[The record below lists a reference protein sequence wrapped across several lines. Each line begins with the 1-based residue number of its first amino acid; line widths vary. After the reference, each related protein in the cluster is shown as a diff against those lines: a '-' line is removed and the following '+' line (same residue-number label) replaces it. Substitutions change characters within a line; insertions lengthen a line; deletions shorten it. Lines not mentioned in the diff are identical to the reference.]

1 MMSREEKKSRLQ
13 KKLKD
18 SLFCIDD
25 SYVEDLRRLGWEEKS
40 CQSLAA
46 WDWPHG
52 IGLFGLWK
60 QYVYT
65 GEEGILED
73 LCAWYES
80 RMRIGLPPRNV
91 NTVTPFLT
99 MAFLYEKKSN
109 VEWKRVMTELAEW
122 IMNEMPRTPEGGI
135 QHKHA
140 QLDNHGDLWDDTL
153 FMTCLFLAKAGM
165 VFSRKDWVDEAV
177 YQTLLHMK
185 YLTDKR
191 TGLWYHAWSF
201 DNRNNY
207 ADALWGRGNCW
218 ITVFIPEF
226 IDIVK
231 PDESV
236 KRMLVNALSCQIE
249 SLIRYQDTS
258 GLWHTL
264 INDPSS
270 YLESS
275 ATAGFAAGIFRAVR
289 LGYVKAGCLDAAY
302 RALDAV
308 YDQIDEDGTV
318 LNVSYGTNVGHDLDH
333 YRNIPIRPMQY
344 GQGLATIA
352 IIEGEETL
360 KEEII

>member
-1 MMSREEKKSRLQ
+1 MMNHEEKAARLE

-18 SLFCIDD
+18 SLFYIDE
-25 SYVEDLRRLGWEEKS
+25 SYLENLQSLGWDDKS
-40 CQSLAA
+40 SRSLAA

-65 GEEGILED
+65 KDEKILDE
-73 LCAWYES
+73 LISWYDS
-80 RMRIGLPPRNV
+80 RLKIGLPPRNV

-99 MAFLYEKKSN
+99 MAFLYEMREN
-109 VEWKRVMTELAEW
+109 GEWKKVMTDLACW
-122 IMNEMPRTPEGGI
+122 IMNDMPRTPEGGI

-153 FMTCLFLAKAGM
+153 FMTCLFLAKAGKI
-165 VFSRKDWVDEAV
+165 FERKDWVDEAL

-185 YLTDKR
+185 YLTDTK
-191 TGLWYHAWSF
+191 TGLWYHAWSY
-201 DNRNNY
+201 DNRDNY
-207 ADALWGRGNCW
+207 ADALWGRGNSW

-226 IDIVK
+226 IDIVN
-231 PDESV
+231 PDEPV
-236 KRMLVNALSCQIE
+236 KRMLINALASQIE
-249 SLIRYQDTS
+249 SLAKYQDES

-275 ATAGFAAGIFRAVR
+275 ATAGFSAGIFKAVR
-289 LGYVKAGCLDAAY
+289 MEYIGKEYLETAEKGLE
-302 RALDAV
+302 AL
-308 YDQIDEDGTV
+308 YSQIDKDGTV
-318 LNVSYGTNVGHDLDH
+318 LNVSYGTNVGHDLEH

-344 GQGLATIA
+344 GQGLAMMA
-352 IIEGEETL
+352 VIEGTEAL
-360 KEEII
+360 KEGI

>member
-1 MMSREEKKSRLQ
+1 MMSHEEKRRLLQ
-13 KKLKD
+13 EKLKD
-18 SLFCIDD
+18 SLFCVDD
-25 SYVEDLRRLGWEEKS
+25 SYVESLHSLGWDDKS
-40 CQSLAA
+40 SRSLAA

-60 QYVYT
+60 QYAYT
-65 GEEGILED
+65 GDEKILDD
-73 LCAWYES
+73 LCRWYDS
-80 RMRIGLPPRNV
+80 RLRIGLPPRNV

-99 MAFLYEKKSN
+99 MAFLYEKRKN
-109 VEWKRVMTELAEW
+109 EEWADVMKDLAAW
-122 IMNEMPRTPEGGI
+122 IMSDMPRTPEGGI

-153 FMTCLFLAKAGM
+153 FMTCLFLAKAGK

-177 YQTLLHMK
+177 YQALLHMK
-185 YLTDKR
+185 YLTDRK

-201 DNRNNY
+201 DRRDNY
-207 ADALWGRGNCW
+207 AEALWGRGNCW

-226 IDIVK
+226 IDIVN
-231 PDESV
+231 PEESV
-236 KRMLVNALSCQIE
+236 RRMLVNALASQIE
-249 SLIRYQDTS
+249 SLVRYQDES

-275 ATAGFAAGIFRAVR
+275 ATAGFSAGIFKAVR
-289 LGYVKAGCLDAAY
+289 MGYVGKEYLSAAE
-302 RALDAV
+302 RALEV
-308 YDQIDEDGTV
+308 LYGEIDEDGTV

-344 GQGLATIA
+344 GQGLTMMAV
-352 IIEGEETL
+352 IEGTEAG
-360 KEEII
+360 KEGNR

>member
-1 MMSREEKKSRLQ
+1 MMKREEKEARLTG
-13 KKLKD
+13 KLKD

-25 SYVEDLRRLGWEEKS
+25 AYVEDLHRLGWDERSAE
-40 CQSLAA
+40 SLAA

-60 QYVYT
+60 LYVYT
-65 GEEGILED
+65 GDSAILDD
-73 LCAWYES
+73 LFRWFDS
-80 RMRIGLPPRNV
+80 RLRLGLPPRNV

-99 MAFLYEKKSN
+99 MAFLYEKTERSGWEKI
-109 VEWKRVMTELAEW
+109 MTDLALW
-122 IMNEMPRTPEGGI
+122 IMSDMPRTPEGGI

-153 FMTCLFLAKAGM
+153 FMTCLFLAKAGK
-165 VFSRKDWVDEAV
+165 VFGRKDWVDEAV

-185 YLTDKR
+185 YLIDTE

-201 DNRNNY
+201 DRRDNY

-231 PDESV
+231 PDEPV
-236 KRMLVNALSCQIE
+236 RRMLVNALERQIE
-249 SLIRYQDTS
+249 SLVEYQDAS

-264 INDPSS
+264 INDPTS

-275 ATAGFAAGIFRAVR
+275 ATAGFCAGIFRAVR
-289 LGYVKAGCLDAAY
+289 MGYIGRNYLGTAEKGLDALY
-302 RALDAV
+302 DEIDA
-308 YDQIDEDGTV
+308 DGTV

-344 GQGLATIA
+344 GQGLMMMAV
-352 IIEGEETL
+352 IEG
-360 KEEII
+360 KEAVKEDNR

>member
-1 MMSREEKKSRLQ
+1 MMNHEEKAARLE

-18 SLFCIDD
+18 SLFYIDE
-25 SYVEDLRRLGWEEKS
+25 SYLENLQSLGWDDKS
-40 CQSLAA
+40 SRSLAA

-65 GEEGILED
+65 KDEKILDE
-73 LCAWYES
+73 LISWYDS
-80 RMRIGLPPRNV
+80 RLKIGLPPRNV

-99 MAFLYEKKSN
+99 MAFLYEMREN
-109 VEWKRVMTELAEW
+109 GEWKKVMTDLACW
-122 IMNEMPRTPEGGI
+122 IMNDMPRTPEGGI

-153 FMTCLFLAKAGM
+153 FMTCLFLAKAGKI
-165 VFSRKDWVDEAV
+165 FERKDWVDEAL

-185 YLTDKR
+185 YLTDTK
-191 TGLWYHAWSF
+191 TGLWYHAWSY
-201 DNRNNY
+201 DNRDNY
-207 ADALWGRGNCW
+207 ADALWGRGNSW

-226 IDIVK
+226 IDIVN
-231 PDESV
+231 PDEPV
-236 KRMLVNALSCQIE
+236 KRMLINALASQIE
-249 SLIRYQDTS
+249 SLAKYQDES

-275 ATAGFAAGIFRAVR
+275 ATAGFSAGIFKAVR
-289 LGYVKAGCLDAAY
+289 MEYIGKEYLETAEKGLE
-302 RALDAV
+302 AL
-308 YDQIDEDGTV
+308 YSQIDKDGTV

-344 GQGLATIA
+344 GQGLAMMA
-352 IIEGEETL
+352 VIEGTEAL
-360 KEEII
+360 KEGI

>member
-1 MMSREEKKSRLQ
+1 MMNHEEKAARLE

-18 SLFCIDD
+18 SLFYIDE
-25 SYVEDLRRLGWEEKS
+25 SYLENLQSLGWDDKS
-40 CQSLAA
+40 SRSLSA

-65 GEEGILED
+65 KDEKILDE
-73 LCAWYES
+73 LISWYDS
-80 RMRIGLPPRNV
+80 RLKIGLPPRNV

-99 MAFLYEKKSN
+99 MAFLYEMREN
-109 VEWKRVMTELAEW
+109 GEWKKVMTDLACW
-122 IMNEMPRTPEGGI
+122 IMNDMPRTPEGGI

-153 FMTCLFLAKAGM
+153 FMTCLFLAKAGKI
-165 VFSRKDWVDEAV
+165 FERKDWVDEAL

-185 YLTDKR
+185 YLTDTK
-191 TGLWYHAWSF
+191 TGLWYHAWSY
-201 DNRNNY
+201 DNRDNY
-207 ADALWGRGNCW
+207 ADALWGRGNSW

-226 IDIVK
+226 IDIVN
-231 PDESV
+231 PDEPV
-236 KRMLVNALSCQIE
+236 KRMLINALASQIE
-249 SLIRYQDTS
+249 SLAKYQDES

-275 ATAGFAAGIFRAVR
+275 ATAGFSAGIFKAVR
-289 LGYVKAGCLDAAY
+289 MEYIGKEYLETAEKGLE
-302 RALDAV
+302 AL
-308 YDQIDEDGTV
+308 YSQIDKDGTV

-344 GQGLATIA
+344 GQGLAMMA
-352 IIEGEETL
+352 VIEGTEAL
-360 KEEII
+360 KEGI